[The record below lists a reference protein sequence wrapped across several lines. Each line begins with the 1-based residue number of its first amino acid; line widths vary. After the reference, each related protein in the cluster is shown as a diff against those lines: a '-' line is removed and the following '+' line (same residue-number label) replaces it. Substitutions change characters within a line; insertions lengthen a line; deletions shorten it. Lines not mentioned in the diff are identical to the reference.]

1 MNSTRRAFSLSSI
14 AVLAWGGAVS
24 TLPRDAMAQA
34 QAQAQAPVNLDSRV
48 KAFLDQRRNT
58 WSEGVNYW
66 NVRYEDG
73 QALHGMVFQDADNVL
88 RTAAREVTQFVGA
101 ARRDPAFRTR
111 IDDLG
116 SGEGVLLACR
126 N

>member
-1 MNSTRRAFSLSSI
+1 MKKPMNSTRRAFSLSSI
-14 AVLAWGGAVS
+14 AVLGWGGAVA

-34 QAQAQAPVNLDSRV
+34 PADLDSRV
-48 KAFLDQRRNT
+48 KAFLNQRRNT
-58 WSEGVNYW
+58 WSQCVNNW

-73 QALHGMVFQDADNVL
+73 QAWHGMVFQDVDNVW
-88 RTAAREVTQFVGA
+88 RPAAREVSQFVEA

>member
-1 MNSTRRAFSLSSI
+1 MNKPMNSTRCAVSLSSI
-14 AVLAWGGAVS
+14 AVPGWGGAVA

-34 QAQAQAPVNLDSRV
+34 PADLDSRV
-48 KAFLDQRRNT
+48 EAFLDQRRNT
-58 WSEGVNYW
+58 WSQGINYW

-73 QALHGMVFQDADNVL
+73 QALHGLVFQVADNVL
-88 RTAAREVTQFVGA
+88 RPAAREVTQFVEA

>member
-1 MNSTRRAFSLSSI
+1 MNKPMNSTRRAFSFSSI
-14 AVLAWGGAVS
+14 AVPGWGGAVA

-34 QAQAQAPVNLDSRV
+34 PAELDLRV

-58 WSEGVNYW
+58 WSQGINYW

-73 QALHGMVFQDADNVL
+73 QAWHDLVFQDADNVL
-88 RTAAREVTQFVGA
+88 RTAAREVTQFVEA
-101 ARRDPAFRTR
+101 ARRHPAFRTR

>member
-1 MNSTRRAFSLSSI
+1 MNKPMNSTRREFSLSSI
-14 AVLAWGGAVS
+14 AVPGWGGAVA

-34 QAQAQAPVNLDSRV
+34 PADLDLRV

-58 WSEGVNYW
+58 WSQGINYW

-73 QALHGMVFQDADNVL
+73 QALHGLVFQDADNVL
-88 RTAAREVTQFVGA
+88 RPAAREVSQFVEA